1 MLHRHRLASCLAGLA
16 LAVTFVQP
24 TAAAGPG
31 DAETA
36 AVLTLESQF
45 WTAYNTCNTSAFREF
60 FTRDVEFYHD
70 KGGMTVGADALVASL
85 NSGVC
90 GGGTRLRREAVEGT
104 VRVSLLRKQDA
115 IYGAVVTGD
124 HRFYV
129 REPDKPERLDGQAK
143 FTTVWLLT
151 DAGWKMGR
159 ILSYDHGP
167 APYVNTRRAVAVPPA
182 LLDALVGEYRA
193 EHSGI
198 LHIRRADGFLLM
210 SFDNG
215 DPELTVYP
223 ANAKEFFLTDRDVT
237 FEFVDL
243 PGNGAVTMRV
253 RENGTVVEQ
262 ATRR

>member
-1 MLHRHRLASCLAGLA
+1 MLHRHRLIACLAGLA
-16 LAVTFVQP
+16 FAASFVPP

-31 DAETA
+31 DAETP
-36 AVLTLESQF
+36 AVLSLDNQF
-45 WTAYNTCNTSAFREF
+45 WTAYNACDTSAFRQF
-60 FTRDVEFYHD
+60 FTPDVEFYHD

-85 NSGVC
+85 KSGVC
-90 GGGTRLRREAVEGT
+90 GGGNRLRREAVEGT
-104 VRVSLLRKQDA
+104 VRVYLLRKQDE
-115 IYGAVVTGD
+115 IYGAVVAGD

-143 FTTVWLLT
+143 FTTVWLIK

-167 APYVNTRRAVAVPPA
+167 ASYVSTRRAVAVPPA
-182 LLDALVGEYRA
+182 VLDALVGEYRA

-198 LHIRRADGFLLM
+198 LHLTRADGFLLM

-215 DPELTVYP
+215 DPELKVYP

-237 FEFVDL
+237 FEFVTP
-243 PGNGAVTMRV
+243 PGPGAVTMRV
-253 RENGTVVEQ
+253 RENGAVVEQ